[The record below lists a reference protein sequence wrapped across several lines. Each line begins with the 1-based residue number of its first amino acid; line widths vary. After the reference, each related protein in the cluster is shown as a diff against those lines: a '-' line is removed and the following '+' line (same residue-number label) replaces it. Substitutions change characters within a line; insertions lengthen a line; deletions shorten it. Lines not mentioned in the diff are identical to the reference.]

1 MSNELKERIENLISY
16 YGHHG
21 IENMIEKKPGFVAD
35 DFKHL
40 LAALEKEME

>member
-16 YGHHG
+16 YDYHG
-21 IENMIEKKPGFVAD
+21 IENMIENKPGFVAD

-40 LAALEKEME
+40 LQALVKELD